1 MTYPHMSLFFLQKC
15 KNEVPQM
22 SLFYICRKLVFNFD
36 NMVLIGWLG
45 NPPALAGSTV
55 QNENACLVYSEMD
68 GATVI
73 SPSQNPV
80 E

>member
-1 MTYPHMSLFFLQKC
+1 
-15 KNEVPQM
+15 M

-55 QNENACLVYSEMD
+55 QNESACLACSEMA

-73 SPSQNPV
+73 SPPRKIVWPQ
-80 E
+80 